1 MAMYFL
7 ALDYGP
13 DLINDVAN
21 QYINAIN
28 TGFGLIK
35 GDVTWLLNFLIILS
49 ILWSAAL
56 WALSDDHIIT
66 QFARK
71 IVYIGFFAW
80 IIQNWQTLTDTLA
93 RSFMDLGLKAGGFD
107 SANYYTTQP
116 GNIAYLGYTTAQ
128 PLLDQ
133 ISRLTGPV
141 AFFKNIVEIVI
152 LFLAVCAI
160 IVAFCVITI
169 QVVVALLTFKFGSLA
184 TFVLVPFAVL
194 SKTAFI
200 AERPLGWVVGSGVRL
215 MVLALVL
222 GVGNNIFQELKIPAG
237 QTVTTYQA
245 FCIALAAL
253 LLMVLS
259 LVASRLASDLIIGGP
274 SLGVGTAINTT
285 SAAYS
290 TAVSG
295 LRPTVMA
302 VKSAASVPNGLARAF
317 SRPSAGNRST
327 AGGSAAATV
336 PAMAGGISVN
346 QGAGSTV
353 AGSATT
359 AAKSASGVPSTSNAV
374 APKVLL
380 IAVQPKTGGNTKHEL
395 NQYEQPVMAGTG
407 DQRDMSQPLRSRRG
421 GLG

>member
-1 MAMYFL
+1 MYFL

-28 TGFGLIK
+28 SGFGLIE
-35 GDVTWLLNFLIILS
+35 GDVTWLLNVLIILS
-49 ILWSAAL
+49 IMWSAAL
-56 WALSDDHIIT
+56 WALSDDHIIA

-80 IIQNWQTLTDTLA
+80 IIQNWQMLTDTLA

-107 SANYYTTQP
+107 SANYYTAQP

-128 PLLDQ
+128 PLMDQ
-133 ISRLTGPV
+133 IARLTGPV
-141 AFFKNIVEIVI
+141 AFFKNFIEIAF
-152 LFLAVCAI
+152 LFLAICAI
-160 IVAFCVITI
+160 VAAFCVITI

-184 TFVLVPFAVL
+184 AFVLVPFAVL

-215 MVLALVL
+215 MVLTLVL
-222 GVGNNIFQELKIPAG
+222 GVGNNIFQELKVPPG

-274 SLGVGTAINTT
+274 SLGVGTAINT
-285 SAAYS
+285 SAMAINT
-290 TAVSG
+290 TAATAEKARS
-295 LRPTVMA
+295 A
-302 VKSAASVPNGLARAF
+302 VKAVKMAATVPAKGIMLAGSAGTAAVRKITGGGKSAGNKPSAASAASGTTSPQ
-317 SRPSAGNRST
+317 T
-327 AGGSAAATV
+327 GGSAAASNTASRV
-336 PAMAGGISVN
+336 P
-346 QGAGSTV
+346 GASSPKGT
-353 AGSATT
+353 
-359 AAKSASGVPSTSNAV
+359 SGPTN
-374 APKVLL
+374 
-380 IAVQPKTGGNTKHEL
+380 TGGT
-395 NQYEQPVMAGTG
+395 PT
-407 DQRDMSQPLRSRRG
+407 
-421 GLG
+421 

>member
-28 TGFGLIK
+28 SGFGLIK
-35 GDVTWLLNFLIILS
+35 GDVTWLLNVLIILS
-49 ILWSAAL
+49 IMWSAAL
-56 WALSDDHIIT
+56 WALSDDHIIV

-71 IVYIGFFAW
+71 IVYIGLFAW

-107 SANYYTTQP
+107 SANYYTAQP

-128 PLLDQ
+128 PLMDQ
-133 ISRLTGPV
+133 IARLTGPV
-141 AFFKNIVEIVI
+141 AFFKNFVEIAF
-152 LFLAVCAI
+152 LFLAICAI
-160 IVAFCVITI
+160 VAAFCVITI

-184 TFVLVPFAVL
+184 AFVLVPFAVL

-200 AERPLGWVVGSGVRL
+200 AERPLGWAVGSGVRL
-215 MVLALVL
+215 MVLTLVL
-222 GVGNNIFQELKIPAG
+222 GVGNNIFQELKVPPG

-274 SLGVGTAINTT
+274 SLGVGTAINT
-285 SAAYS
+285 SAMALNT
-290 TAVSG
+290 TAATAEKARS
-295 LRPTVMA
+295 A
-302 VKSAASVPNGLARAF
+302 VKAVKM
-317 SRPSAGNRST
+317 
-327 AGGSAAATV
+327 AATV
-336 PAMAGGISVN
+336 PAKGIML
-346 QGAGSTV
+346 
-353 AGSATT
+353 AGSAGT
-359 AAKSASGVPSTSNAV
+359 AAVRKITGSGKSAGNKPTAASAATGTTSA
-374 APKVLL
+374 
-380 IAVQPKTGGNTKHEL
+380 QTGGNATAFNTASRVPGSSSPK
-395 NQYEQPVMAGTG
+395 GTG
-407 DQRDMSQPLRSRRG
+407 GSTKSG
-421 GLG
+421 GTPT